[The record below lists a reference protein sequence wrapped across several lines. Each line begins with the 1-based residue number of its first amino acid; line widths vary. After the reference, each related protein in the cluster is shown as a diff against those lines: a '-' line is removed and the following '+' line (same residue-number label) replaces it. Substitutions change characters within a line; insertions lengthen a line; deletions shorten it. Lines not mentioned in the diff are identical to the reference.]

1 MRRRRQAVA
10 LALTA
15 LLAGGAGAAVAQ
27 LQQEQYLEAVRPL
40 SAGRPEEA
48 AQLLQRFIETS
59 PEHAGAWLDLAI
71 SRCELGHG
79 AEAERLFREIEGRF
93 APPPGILDMISGYR
107 ARGCG
112 ALAPRRKN
120 QDHALALALG
130 RGHDS
135 NANQGASNRFF
146 STGSGADLTEWELV
160 PDYLPRADAYT
171 VLSGNYTHALAAA
184 GTLAFVQLRTTVHDT
199 VSEQDA
205 TSLMLG
211 LDRPWQSRGWR
222 GRATAAL
229 GMVRLGGRLYQ
240 RQVQLLLRATPPL
253 ALPERLDWALLTG
266 ASHVQY
272 PSRSNY
278 DASTLDL
285 GSSIAYAGA
294 RSRAQLSLGALQEH
308 GQAGRPGAGRH
319 GWYEGMQLFASLT
332 DRLSGEAGWNR
343 QRWLSQTM
351 YAPGLIDVIR
361 HQDTRQ
367 LRAAVLLALGQQH
380 SLQLEWRQVRNREN
394 ISLFQ
399 YSSRVLQLSWRWDNS

>member
-146 STGSGADLTEWELV
+146 STGSGAGLTEWELA
-160 PDYLPRADAYT
+160 PDYLPRADGYT
-171 VLSGNYTHALAAA
+171 VLSGNYTHALGAT
-184 GTLAFVQLRTTVHDT
+184 GTLAFVQLRTTVHDA
-199 VSEQDA
+199 VSAQDA
-205 TSLMLG
+205 TSLVLG
-211 LDRPWQSRGWR
+211 LDRPWQARGWR
-222 GRATAAL
+222 GRATAAF
-229 GMVRLGGRLYQ
+229 GMVRLGGQLYQ

-294 RSRAQLSLGALQEH
+294 RSRVQLALGALQDH

-319 GWYEGMQLFASLT
+319 GWYEGMQLSGQLT
-332 DRLSGEAGWNR
+332 DRLSGEAGWTR
-343 QRWLSQTM
+343 QRWLSQTV
-351 YAPGLIDVIR
+351 YAPGLIDLIR
-361 HQDTRQ
+361 HEDTRQ
-367 LRAAVLLALGQQH
+367 LRAAVLLPLGPRH
-380 SLQLEWRQVRNREN
+380 SVQLEWRQVRNREN

-399 YSSRVLQLSWRWDNS
+399 YSSRLLQLSWRWDNG